1 MNEFAKD
8 DELILTSEDRALIID
23 DEDYEKRIFEKV
35 DEINELI
42 KLRKLAEP
50 KGDDRKVYLAVKG
63 TDGNNS
69 LVAFSK
75 FDVARQWVDNEA
87 SYKEFKAALE
97 ARDAKA
103 RMANLGLLER
113 KKGVPFFMQ
122 PNRKRTSEVPDA

>member
-8 DELILTSEDRALIID
+8 DELILTSEDRALVID
-23 DEDYEKRIFEKV
+23 EEDYEKRIFEKV
-35 DEINELI
+35 EEINELI

-50 KGDDRKVYLAVKG
+50 KDNDRKVYFAVKG
-63 TDGNNS
+63 ADGNNS

-75 FDVARQWVDNEA
+75 YDVARPWVENEA

-122 PNRKRTSEVPDA
+122 PNRKKPAEASEA